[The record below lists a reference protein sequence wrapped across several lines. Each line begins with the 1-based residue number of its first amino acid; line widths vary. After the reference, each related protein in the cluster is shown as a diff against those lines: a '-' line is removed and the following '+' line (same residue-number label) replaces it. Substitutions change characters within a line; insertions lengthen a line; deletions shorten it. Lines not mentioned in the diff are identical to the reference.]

1 MAVVFGP
8 TQWQFDS
15 LTSPGTAYA
24 GGTSICRSGGVIWIV
39 APAST
44 EVSRDWYNRADA
56 ATTAEA
62 NAACGDWFVPT
73 RPQLL
78 NPGYACRNRWDQY
91 SLTGYWGSE
100 NDGANQASTIRF
112 DTGGTGGCHKTLI
125 ACARAFRCVT
135 Y

>member
-15 LTSPGTAYA
+15 LTSPGSAYA

-62 NAACGDWFVPT
+62 NAACGDWFVPSLG
-73 RPQLL
+73 QLQ
-78 NPGYACRNRWDQY
+78 NPGYTCRTYWDSYVASLYWSDTAPSASRAWVVNLSNGVHSRYHMTY
-91 SLTGYWGSE
+91 SV
-100 NDGANQASTIRF
+100 NV
-112 DTGGTGGCHKTLI
+112 
-125 ACARAFRCVT
+125 RAFRCVT

>member
-1 MAVVFGP
+1 MAIRVGQ
-8 TQWQFDS
+8 TGWQFTYF
-15 LTSPGTAYA
+15 TSG
-24 GGTSICRSGGVIWIV
+24 SVICEISGVAWVV

-44 EVSRDWYNRADA
+44 EVSRNWYSRLDA

-91 SLTGYWGSE
+91 GLTGYWGSE
-100 NDGANQASTIRF
+100 NDSVAPYDTNKASTIRF
-112 DTGGTGGCHKTLI
+112 DTGGTGACHKSLI
-125 ACARAFRCVT
+125 SCARAFRCVT